1 MFSEMYQN
9 NSKILAMVADNLVY
23 RNLNKGYIPLYGI
36 VTDSAKYE
44 NQVVGLTSKELDS
57 VKLSLFERFVADVK
71 DRDIPLVMFVS
82 PIYAYSARV
91 DYVEAEKICAKY
103 DVPFYYL
110 MEMDGI
116 ADDCTMFQ
124 DRTHMNNTGAEKYT
138 REIIPLLRDAL
149 EGSTDNR

>member
-1 MFSEMYQN
+1 MGSDFECVYQN
-9 NSKILAMVADNLVY
+9 LKKQN
-23 RNLNKGYIPLYGI
+23 YIFI
-36 VTDSAKYE
+36 I
-44 NQVVGLTSKELDS
+44 
-57 VKLSLFERFVADVK
+57 F
-71 DRDIPLVMFVS
+71 
-82 PIYAYSARV
+82 YAYSARV
-91 DYVEAEKICAKY
+91 DYVEVEKICAKY

-149 EGSTDNR
+149 NKRQKILIL

>member
-1 MFSEMYQN
+1 MT
-9 NSKILAMVADNLVY
+9 IVGDNVLC
-23 RNLNKGYIPLYGI
+23 RNLNKGYIPLYGA
-36 VTDSAKYE
+36 VTDSTKYE
-44 NQVVGLTSKELDS
+44 YEFVDSTDWSLDS
-57 VKLSLFERFVADVK
+57 VKLSLFERFVCDVK
-71 DRDIPLVMFVS
+71 AREIPLVMFVS
-82 PIYAYSARV
+82 PVYAQSARV
-91 DYVEAEKICAKY
+91 NYVEAEKICTKY

-149 EGSTDNR
+149 NKR

>member
-1 MFSEMYQN
+1 MESKMYRN
-9 NSKILAMVADNLVY
+9 NSKVMAIVGDNILC
-23 RNLNKGYIPLYGI
+23 RKLNKGYTPLYGI

-44 NQVVGLTSKELDS
+44 YEIIDSTDWGLDS
-57 VKLSLFERFVADVK
+57 VKLSLFERFVCDTK

-82 PIYAYSARV
+82 PIYARSAHV

-116 ADDCTMFQ
+116 ASDCTMFQ
-124 DRTHMNNTGAEKYT
+124 DRIHMNNTGAEKYT
-138 REIIPLLRDAL
+138 REIIPLLREAL
-149 EGSTDNR
+149 NKR